1 MNYDEYL
8 SRQAENYYEGE
19 KMMNSFDF
27 EKTKRNLY
35 SAVKKRT
42 GIKLLD
48 NEAEAFTDKL
58 MLEWNGESEKAYFQ
72 FMDEEEIGVKVEI
85 IERTRAEFEAERAE
99 AEAEYMTEAERGN

>member
-1 MNYDEYL
+1 MNYDQHL

-19 KMMNSFDF
+19 EMMNSFDF

-48 NEAEAFTDKL
+48 KEAEAMMDKL
-58 MLEWNGESEKAYFQ
+58 MLDWDGESEKAYFQ
-72 FMDEEEIGVKVEI
+72 FIDKKIGVKVAI
-85 IERTRAEFEAERAE
+85 IERTRSEYEAERAE
-99 AEAEYMTEAERGN
+99 AEAEYMMEAERGN

>member
-19 KMMNSFDF
+19 EMMNSFDF
-27 EKTKRNLY
+27 EATKRNLY
-35 SAVKKRT
+35 NAVKERT

-48 NEAEAFTDKL
+48 HEAEAFTDKL
-58 MLEWNGESEKAYFQ
+58 MLEWDGESEKAYFQ
-72 FMDEEEIGVKVEI
+72 FMAKDTGVKVEI

-99 AEAEYMTEAERGN
+99 AEAEAMMEAERGN

>member
-19 KMMNSFDF
+19 EMMNSFDF
-27 EKTKRNLY
+27 EETKRNLRK
-35 SAVKKRT
+35 AVKKRT

-58 MLEWNGESEKAYFQ
+58 ILEWDGESEKAYFQ
-72 FMDEEEIGVKVEI
+72 FMDKEISVNVAI
-85 IERTRAEFEAERAE
+85 IERTQAEYEAERAE
-99 AEAEYMTEAERGN
+99 AEAEYMMEAER

>member
-1 MNYDEYL
+1 MNYDEHL

-19 KMMNSFDF
+19 EIMNSFDY

-35 SAVKKRT
+35 NAVKGRT

-72 FMDEEEIGVKVEI
+72 FMDEEIGVNVAI
-85 IERTRAEFEAERAE
+85 IERTQAEYAAERAE